1 MARVLCIA
9 AIAFIS
15 LFALDSFETGRT
27 FWQNMGAFVIH
38 LIPTFILLIL
48 LVIAWKR
55 ELTGG
60 ILITLTGLLATPFIF
75 SLNYQRTHSAGYTLG
90 IISMITLPFIIAGI
104 LFIVSHFVKRRTRTD
119 EKLQ

>member
-1 MARVLCIA
+1 MLCIA

-27 FWQNMGAFVIH
+27 FWQNMGAFAIH

-48 LVIAWKR
+48 LIVAWRR

-60 ILITLTGLLATPFIF
+60 ILITLTGLLAIPLLIR
-75 SLNYQRTHSAGYTLG
+75 LNYQTGQSAGFMLG
-90 IISMITLPFIIAGI
+90 IISMVALPFIVAGA
-104 LFIVSHFVKRRTRTD
+104 LFIVSHFVKRRTCSD
-119 EKLQ
+119 EKLH